1 MISATGSGIT
11 NCDILNND
19 CYTFNPIYTKSFIMK
34 QLVLLG
40 LLLSFLTG
48 NSQENKF
55 NHSSE
60 VKKVTVFLTGAELS
74 HEAKVK
80 LKKGKNTV
88 TFTGLSPRLDERSI
102 NLDPGS
108 SDVNV
113 LYINSHTNHLDERK
127 DNERIRTLKDSL
139 EFYRDKLALMKLE
152 QEALN
157 TEKSLLFKNQSIGGQ
172 PGVSIADVE
181 KSADFYRKRTNEI
194 NLLIFKNDKLKS
206 KLEKE
211 RNRYSRQLNELDAEV
226 NPPTSD
232 ITVTLVANKDL
243 EAPMNFKYIIPTAG
257 WTPKYDI
264 RTEGSGSPVKLVYR
278 AILFNNSGLDWK
290 DIRITLSTA
299 SPEIGISI
307 PQLSKWYLGNE
318 QAAESEQLAQY
329 LQVTP
334 GIVAP
339 DKFQDQFGVSNGNGD
354 SNGYDGKLKVQSEI
368 YDRISAG
375 NVSMKKQNQVM
386 FKKIEV
392 DMLSTEYT
400 IEQPYTIYSDSKP
413 YTVDVLE
420 KTANATYEYKA
431 VPALEKDVFLQ
442 ARLALKDLPELV
454 SGDASVYFGGSYI
467 GKTFIKTIDLED
479 SLEVSLGRD
488 KKIQMLRKESK
499 QDYQRTIVGNY
510 EKEVLKYETS
520 IRNTRDV
527 PVFVIIEDQVPV
539 ASSSD
544 QEVSVNDVSGGLLD
558 KPSGKVTWKYTLAPG
573 ETKVIKL
580 GYTTKYPKYQ
590 KPKKKK
596 YRTMASPSF

>member
-1 MISATGSGIT
+1 MKYVSLCFIIAH
-11 NCDILNND
+11 
-19 CYTFNPIYTKSFIMK
+19 SFCA
-34 QLVLLG
+34 LA
-40 LLLSFLTG
+40 
-48 NSQENKF
+48 QENKI
-55 NHSSE
+55 NTSSE
-60 VKKVTVFLTGAELS
+60 VKKVTVFLTGAELN

-80 LKKGKNTV
+80 LKKGKNIV

-102 NLDPGS
+102 NLDPGT

-127 DNERIRTLKDSL
+127 DNDRIRMLKDSL
-139 EFYRDKLALMKLE
+139 EFYRDKISLLKLE

-194 NLLIFKNDKLKS
+194 NLLVFKNEKLKS

-211 RNRYSRQLNELDAEV
+211 RNRYSKQLTELDAEV

-232 ITVTLVANKDL
+232 IMVTLVCNKDL

-264 RTEGSGSPVKLVYR
+264 RTEGTGSQVKLVYR

-290 DIRITLSTA
+290 DIKIILSTA
-299 SPEIGISI
+299 SPEIGINI
-307 PQLSKWYLGNE
+307 PQLGKWYLGNE
-318 QAAESEQLAQY
+318 QAAETDQLAQY

-334 GIVAP
+334 GVVAS
-339 DKFQDQFGVSNGNGD
+339 QNQFGVSNGNED
-354 SNGYDGKLKVQSEI
+354 TNMYDGKLKMQSEI

-375 NVSMKKQNQVM
+375 NASMKKQNQVM

-400 IEQPYTIYSDSKP
+400 IDQPYTIYSDSKP

-420 KTANATYEYKA
+420 KTVNATYEYKA

-442 ARLALKDLPELV
+442 TRLALKDLPELV

-479 SLEVSLGRD
+479 SMTVSLGRD
-488 KKIQMLRKESK
+488 KKIQMVRKESK

-510 EKEVLKYETS
+510 EKEVLKYETT
-520 IRNTRDV
+520 IKNTRDI
-527 PVFVIIEDQVPV
+527 PVFIIIEDQVPV
-539 ASSSD
+539 ASNSD

-558 KPSGKVTWKYTLAPG
+558 KPSGKVSWKYTLAPG

-596 YRTMASPSF
+596 YRTVASPSF

>member
-1 MISATGSGIT
+1 MKYVSLVFIIAQ
-11 NCDILNND
+11 
-19 CYTFNPIYTKSFIMK
+19 SFC
-34 QLVLLG
+34 VLA
-40 LLLSFLTG
+40 
-48 NSQENKF
+48 QENKI
-55 NHSSE
+55 NTLSE
-60 VKKVTVFLTGAELS
+60 VKKVTVFLTGAELN

-80 LKKGKNTV
+80 LKKGKNIV

-102 NLDPGS
+102 NLDPGTG
-108 SDVNV
+108 DVNV

-127 DNERIRTLKDSL
+127 DNERIGLLKDSL
-139 EFYRDKLALMKLE
+139 EFYRDKLSLLKLE
-152 QEALN
+152 QEALSG
-157 TEKSLLFKNQSIGGQ
+157 EKNLLFSDQSIGGQ
-172 PGVSIADVE
+172 PGVSMADVE

-211 RNRYSRQLNELDAEV
+211 KNRYSKQLRELDAEV

-232 ITVTLVANKDL
+232 ITVTLVASKDL

-264 RTEGSGSPVKLVYR
+264 RTEGTGSQVKLVYR

-290 DIRITLSTA
+290 DIKITLSTA
-299 SPEIGISI
+299 SPEIGITI
-307 PQLSKWYLGNE
+307 PQLGKWYLGNE
-318 QAAESEQLAQY
+318 QAAESDQMAQY
-329 LQVTP
+329 LQVMP
-334 GIVAP
+334 GVVAS
-339 DKFQDQFGVSNGNGD
+339 DKFQSQFGDNGD
-354 SNGYDGKLKVQSEI
+354 SNSYDGKLKMQSEI

-400 IEQPYTIYSDSKP
+400 IDQPYTIFSDSKP

-420 KTANATYEYKA
+420 KTVNATYEYKA

-442 ARLALKDLPELV
+442 TKLALKDLPELV

-479 SLEVSLGRD
+479 SMTVSLGRD
-488 KKIQMLRKESK
+488 KKIQMIRKESK

-510 EKEVLKYETS
+510 EKEVLKYETT
-520 IRNTRDV
+520 IKNTRDI
-527 PVFVIIEDQVPV
+527 PVFIIIEDQVPV
-539 ASSSD
+539 ASGSE
-544 QEVSVNDVSGGLLD
+544 QEVSVNDISGGLLD

-573 ETKVIKL
+573 ETRVIKL
-580 GYTTKYPKYQ
+580 GYTTKYPRSQ

-596 YRTMASPSF
+596 YRTVSSPSF

>member
-1 MISATGSGIT
+1 MKHVIVALLACS
-11 NCDILNND
+11 
-19 CYTFNPIYTKSFIMK
+19 FFYTKA
-34 QLVLLG
+34 
-40 LLLSFLTG
+40 
-48 NSQENKF
+48 QENKF
-55 NHSSE
+55 DATSD

-74 HEAKVK
+74 HEAKIK
-80 LKKGKNTV
+80 LKKGKNIV
-88 TFTGLSPRLDERSI
+88 TLVGLSPRLDERSI
-102 NLDPGS
+102 NLDPGT

-113 LYINSHTNHLDERK
+113 LYINSHTNHLAERK
-127 DNERIRTLKDSL
+127 DNEKISTLKDSL
-139 EFYRDKLALMKLE
+139 EFYRDKIALLKLE
-152 QEALN
+152 QEALS

-172 PGVSIADVE
+172 PGVSVADIE
-181 KSADFYRKRTNEI
+181 KSADFYRKRSNEI

-211 RNRYSRQLNELDAEV
+211 RWRYSKQLSELDATV

-243 EAPMNFKYIIPTAG
+243 EANMGFKYIIPTAG

-264 RTEGSGSPVKLVYR
+264 RTEGTGAQVKLVYR

-290 DIRITLSTA
+290 DIKITLSTA
-299 SPEIGISI
+299 SPEIGITI
-307 PQLSKWYLGNE
+307 PQLGKWFLGNE
-318 QAAESEQLAQY
+318 QAAETDQMAQY

-334 GIVAP
+334 GVVATEKLQERSGGAL
-339 DKFQDQFGVSNGNGD
+339 DYDLDGNTVS
-354 SNGYDGKLKVQSEI
+354 KLSVNNEM
-368 YDRISAG
+368 YDRMSAG
-375 NVSMKKQNQVM
+375 NVSMKQKNQVM

-400 IEQPYTIYSDSKP
+400 IDQPYTIYSDSKP

-420 KTANATYEYKA
+420 KTVNATYEYKA

-442 ARLALKDLPELV
+442 TKIALKDLPELV

-488 KKIQMLRKESK
+488 KKIQMIRKESK
-499 QDYQRTIVGNY
+499 QDYQRSIVGNY
-510 EKEVLKYETS
+510 EKEVLKYETT
-520 IRNTRDV
+520 IKNTRDV
-527 PVFVIIEDQVPV
+527 PVTIIIEDQVPV

-544 QEVSVNDVSGGLLD
+544 QEVSVNDISGGLLD
-558 KPSGKVTWKYTLAPG
+558 KASGKVTWKYMLAPG
-573 ETKVIKL
+573 ETNVIKL

-596 YRTMASPSF
+596 YRTVSSPSF

>member
-1 MISATGSGIT
+1 MKYVSLCFIIAH
-11 NCDILNND
+11 
-19 CYTFNPIYTKSFIMK
+19 SFCA
-34 QLVLLG
+34 LA
-40 LLLSFLTG
+40 
-48 NSQENKF
+48 QENKI
-55 NHSSE
+55 NTSSE
-60 VKKVTVFLTGAELS
+60 VKKVTVFLTGAELN

-80 LKKGKNTV
+80 LKKGKNIV

-102 NLDPGS
+102 NLDPGT

-127 DNERIRTLKDSL
+127 DNDRIRMLKDSL
-139 EFYRDKLALMKLE
+139 EFYRDKISLLKLE

-194 NLLIFKNDKLKS
+194 NLLVFKNEKLKS

-211 RNRYSRQLNELDAEV
+211 RNRYSKQLTELDAEV

-232 ITVTLVANKDL
+232 IMVTLVCNKDL

-264 RTEGSGSPVKLVYR
+264 RTEGTGSQVKLVYR

-290 DIRITLSTA
+290 DIKIILSTA
-299 SPEIGISI
+299 SPEIGINI
-307 PQLSKWYLGNE
+307 PQLGKWYLGNE
-318 QAAESEQLAQY
+318 QAAETDQLAQY

-334 GIVAP
+334 GVVAS
-339 DKFQDQFGVSNGNGD
+339 QNLFGVSNGNED
-354 SNGYDGKLKVQSEI
+354 TNMYDGKLKMQSEI

-375 NVSMKKQNQVM
+375 NASMKKQNQVM

-400 IEQPYTIYSDSKP
+400 IDQPYTIYSDSKP

-420 KTANATYEYKA
+420 KTVNATYEYKA

-442 ARLALKDLPELV
+442 TRLALKDLPELV

-479 SLEVSLGRD
+479 SMTVSLGRD
-488 KKIQMLRKESK
+488 KKIQMVRKESK

-510 EKEVLKYETS
+510 EKEVLKYETT
-520 IRNTRDV
+520 IKNTRDI
-527 PVFVIIEDQVPV
+527 PVFIIIEDQVPV
-539 ASSSD
+539 ASNSD

-558 KPSGKVTWKYTLAPG
+558 KPSGKVSWKYTLAPG

-596 YRTMASPSF
+596 YRTVASPSF

>member
-1 MISATGSGIT
+1 MI
-11 NCDILNND
+11 
-19 CYTFNPIYTKSFIMK
+19 
-34 QLVLLG
+34 
-40 LLLSFLTG
+40 FLTVK
-48 NSQENKF
+48 SQENKI
-55 NHSSE
+55 NTSSE
-60 VKKVTVFLTGAELS
+60 VKKVTVFLTGAELN

-80 LKKGKNTV
+80 LKKGKNIV

-102 NLDPGS
+102 NLDPGT
-108 SDVNV
+108 SDINV

-127 DNERIRTLKDSL
+127 DNDKIRMLKDSL
-139 EFYRDKLALMKLE
+139 EFYRDKISLLKLE
-152 QEALN
+152 QEAL
-157 TEKSLLFKNQSIGGQ
+157 TGEKNLLFKNQSIGGQ
-172 PGVSIADVE
+172 PGVSMADVE

-194 NLLIFKNDKLKS
+194 NLLVFKNEKLKS

-211 RNRYSRQLNELDAEV
+211 RSRYSKQLSELDAEV

-232 ITVTLVANKDL
+232 ITVTLVSNKDM

-257 WTPKYDI
+257 WAPKYDI
-264 RTEGSGSPVKLVYR
+264 RTEGTGSQVKLVYR

-290 DIRITLSTA
+290 DIKIILSTA
-299 SPEIGISI
+299 SPEIGINI
-307 PQLSKWYLGNE
+307 PQLGKWYLGNE
-318 QAAESEQLAQY
+318 QTAEADQLAQY

-334 GIVAP
+334 GAVAY
-339 DKFQDQFGVSNGNGD
+339 DKLQDQSGDNGRYEDANGD
-354 SNGYDGKLKVQSEI
+354 GKIKVQNEL
-368 YDRISAG
+368 YQRISAG
-375 NVSMKKQNQVM
+375 NAGMKKQNQVM
-386 FKKIEV
+386 FRKIEV

-400 IEQPYTIYSDSKP
+400 IDQPYTVYSDSKP

-420 KTANATYEYKA
+420 KTVNATYEYKA

-442 ARLALKDLPELV
+442 TRLALKDLPELV

-479 SLEVSLGRD
+479 SMTVSLGRD
-488 KKIQMLRKESK
+488 KKIQMVRKESR

-510 EKEVLKYETS
+510 EKEVLKYETTVK
-520 IRNTRDV
+520 NTRDI
-527 PVFVIIEDQVPV
+527 PVFITIEDQVPV

-544 QEVSVNDVSGGLLD
+544 QEVSVNDISGGLLD
-558 KPSGKVTWKYTLAPG
+558 KPSGKISWRYTLAPG
-573 ETKVIKL
+573 ESKVIKM

>member
-1 MISATGSGIT
+1 MKKLIIA
-11 NCDILNND
+11 LLVW
-19 CYTFNPIYTKSFIMK
+19 SFSYAK
-34 QLVLLG
+34 A
-40 LLLSFLTG
+40 
-48 NSQENKF
+48 QENKF
-55 NHSSE
+55 DAASD

-74 HEAKVK
+74 HEAKIK
-80 LKKGKNTV
+80 LKKGKNIV
-88 TFTGLSPRLDERSI
+88 TFVGLSPRLDDRSI
-102 NLDPGS
+102 NLDPGT

-113 LYINSHTNHLDERK
+113 LYINSHTNHLAERK
-127 DNERIRTLKDSL
+127 DNEKISNLKDSL
-139 EFYRDKLALMKLE
+139 EFYRDKIALLKLE
-152 QEALN
+152 QEALS

-172 PGVSIADVE
+172 PGVSIADIE
-181 KSADFYRKRTNEI
+181 KSADFYRKRSNEI

-211 RNRYSRQLNELDAEV
+211 RWRYSKQLNELDATV

-243 EAPMNFKYIIPTAG
+243 EATMGFKYIIPTAG

-264 RTEGSGSPVKLVYR
+264 RTEGTGAQVKLVYR

-290 DIRITLSTA
+290 DIKITLSTA
-299 SPEIGISI
+299 SPEIGITI
-307 PQLSKWYLGNE
+307 PQLGKWFLGNE
-318 QAAESEQLAQY
+318 QAAETDQLAQY
-329 LQVTP
+329 LQVAP
-334 GIVAP
+334 GVVAP
-339 DKFQDQFGVSNGNGD
+339 EKIQDRSGGNQFNVNDESEDYNI
-354 SNGYDGKLKVQSEI
+354 DGKVIPKLTANGLM
-368 YDRISAG
+368 YDRIFGG
-375 NVSMKKQNQVM
+375 NGVDKQKNQVM

-400 IEQPYTIYSDSKP
+400 IDQPYTIYSDSKP

-420 KTANATYEYKA
+420 KTVNATYEYKA

-442 ARLALKDLPELV
+442 TKIALKDLPELV

-488 KKIQMLRKESK
+488 KKIQMIRKESK
-499 QDYQRTIVGNY
+499 QDYQRSIVGNY
-510 EKEVLKYETS
+510 EKEVLKYETT
-520 IRNTRDV
+520 IKNTRDV
-527 PVFVIIEDQVPV
+527 SVTIIIEDQVPV

-544 QEVSVNDVSGGLLD
+544 QEVSVNDISGGLLD
-558 KPSGKVTWKYTLAPG
+558 KASGKVTWKYMMAPG
-573 ETKVIKL
+573 ETRVIKL

-596 YRTMASPSF
+596 YRTVSSPSF

>member
-1 MISATGSGIT
+1 
-11 NCDILNND
+11 
-19 CYTFNPIYTKSFIMK
+19 MK
-34 QLVLLG
+34 PLALVCLS
-40 LLLSFLTG
+40 LSFLAAH
-48 NSQENKF
+48 SQENKL
-55 NHSSE
+55 NSSSD

-139 EFYRDKLALMKLE
+139 EFYRDKLALMRLE

-211 RNRYSRQLNELDAEV
+211 RSRYSRQLSELDAEV

-243 EAPMNFKYIIPTAG
+243 EVPMNFKYIIPTAG

-290 DIRITLSTA
+290 DIKITLSTA

-307 PQLSKWYLGNE
+307 PQLGKWYLGNE

-334 GIVAP
+334 GVVGGKI
-339 DKFQDQFGVSNGNGD
+339 QERISND
-354 SNGYDGKLKVQSEI
+354 SNGSFGDYNVDGGLIPKLNGNNEI

-375 NVSMKKQNQVM
+375 NVSMKQQNQVM

-544 QEVSVNDVSGGLLD
+544 QEISVNDVSGGLLD

-573 ETKVIKL
+573 ETKIIKL

>member
-1 MISATGSGIT
+1 MKYLSVA
-11 NCDILNND
+11 LLVW
-19 CYTFNPIYTKSFIMK
+19 SFPYAK
-34 QLVLLG
+34 A
-40 LLLSFLTG
+40 
-48 NSQENKF
+48 QENKI
-55 NHSSE
+55 NTSSE
-60 VKKVTVFLTGAELS
+60 VKKVTVFLTGAELN

-80 LKKGKNTV
+80 LKKGKNIV

-102 NLDPGS
+102 NLDPGT

-113 LYINSHTNHLDERK
+113 LYINSHTNHLAERK
-127 DNERIRTLKDSL
+127 DNDRIRTLKDSL
-139 EFYRDKLALMKLE
+139 EFYKDKLSLLKLE
-152 QEALN
+152 QEAL
-157 TEKSLLFKNQSIGGQ
+157 TGEKNLLFKNQSIGGQ

-194 NLLIFKNDKLKS
+194 NLLIFKNN
-206 KLEKE
+206 KLEGKLYKE
-211 RNRYSRQLNELDAEV
+211 QSRYSKQLHELDAEV

-232 ITVTLVANKDL
+232 IMVTLVASKDV

-264 RTEGSGSPVKLVYR
+264 RTEGTGSQVKLVYR

-290 DIRITLSTA
+290 DVKITLSTA
-299 SPEIGISI
+299 SPEIGINI
-307 PQLSKWYLGNE
+307 PQLGKWYLGNE
-318 QAAESEQLAQY
+318 QAAEADQLAQY

-334 GIVAP
+334 GVVATQ
-339 DKFQDQFGVSNGNGD
+339 DKIGNGEFY
-354 SNGYDGKLKVQSEI
+354 NRIAPADGNSDGGLIPKLSVEAPL
-368 YDRISAG
+368 YDRIFGG
-375 NVSMKKQNQVM
+375 NMPDKAKNQVM
-386 FKKIEV
+386 FRKIEV

-400 IEQPYTIYSDSKP
+400 IDQPYTIYSDSKP

-479 SLEVSLGRD
+479 SMTVSLGRD
-488 KKIQMLRKESK
+488 KKIQMIRKESK
-499 QDYQRTIVGNY
+499 QDYQRTVVGNY
-510 EKEVLKYETS
+510 EKEVLKYETT
-520 IRNTRDV
+520 IKNTRDI

-539 ASSSD
+539 ASNSD

-558 KPSGKVTWKYTLAPG
+558 KPSGKVSWKYTLAPG
-573 ETKVIKL
+573 ESKVIKL

>member
-1 MISATGSGIT
+1 MKYASLIFLAAS
-11 NCDILNND
+11 
-19 CYTFNPIYTKSFIMK
+19 SFC
-34 QLVLLG
+34 V
-40 LLLSFLTG
+40 TA
-48 NSQENKF
+48 QENKI
-55 NHSSE
+55 NMLSE
-60 VKKVTVFLTGAELS
+60 VKKVTVFLTGAELN

-80 LKKGKNTV
+80 LKKGKNIV

-102 NLDPGS
+102 NLDPGT

-127 DNERIRTLKDSL
+127 DNDKISLLKDSL
-139 EFYRDKLALMKLE
+139 EFYRDKLSLLKLE
-152 QEALN
+152 QEALSG
-157 TEKSLLFKNQSIGGQ
+157 EKNLLFRDQSIGGQ
-172 PGVSIADVE
+172 PGVSMADVE

-211 RNRYSRQLNELDAEV
+211 RNRYSKQLRELDAEV

-232 ITVTLVANKDL
+232 ITVTLVASKDL

-264 RTEGSGSPVKLVYR
+264 RTEGTGSQVKLVYR

-290 DIRITLSTA
+290 DIKITLSTA

-307 PQLSKWYLGNE
+307 PQLGKWYLGNE
-318 QAAESEQLAQY
+318 QTAESDQMAQY
-329 LQVTP
+329 LQVMP
-334 GIVAP
+334 GVVATQDKLGKGEFYNRIAP
-339 DKFQDQFGVSNGNGD
+339 DD
-354 SNGYDGKLKVQSEI
+354 SDLDGAVIPKLTMDTNI
-368 YDRISAG
+368 YDRIFGG
-375 NVSMKKQNQVM
+375 NMPAKQKNQVM

-400 IEQPYTIYSDSKP
+400 IDQPYTVFSDSKP

-420 KTANATYEYKA
+420 KTVNATYEYKA

-442 ARLALKDLPELV
+442 TKLALKDLPELV

-479 SLEVSLGRD
+479 SMTVSLGRD
-488 KKIQMLRKESK
+488 KKIQMIRKESK

-510 EKEVLKYETS
+510 EKEVLKYETT
-520 IRNTRDV
+520 IKNMRDI
-527 PVFVIIEDQVPV
+527 PVFIIIEDQVPV
-539 ASSSD
+539 ASGSE
-544 QEVSVNDVSGGLLD
+544 QEISVNDVSGGLLD

-573 ETKVIKL
+573 ETRVIKL
-580 GYTTKYPKYQ
+580 GYTTKYPRSQ

-596 YRTMASPSF
+596 YRTVSSPSF

>member
-1 MISATGSGIT
+1 MMKHLALTGLSMI
-11 NCDILNND
+11 
-19 CYTFNPIYTKSFIMK
+19 
-34 QLVLLG
+34 
-40 LLLSFLTG
+40 FLTVK
-48 NSQENKF
+48 SQENKI
-55 NHSSE
+55 NTSSE
-60 VKKVTVFLTGAELS
+60 VKKVTVFLTGAELN

-80 LKKGKNTV
+80 LKKGKNIV

-102 NLDPGS
+102 NLDPGT
-108 SDVNV
+108 SDINV

-127 DNERIRTLKDSL
+127 DNDKIRMLKDSL
-139 EFYRDKLALMKLE
+139 EFYRDKISLLKLE
-152 QEALN
+152 QEAL
-157 TEKSLLFKNQSIGGQ
+157 TGEKNLLFKNQSIGGQ
-172 PGVSIADVE
+172 PGVSMADVE

-194 NLLIFKNDKLKS
+194 NLLVFKNEKLKS

-211 RNRYSRQLNELDAEV
+211 RSRYSKQLSELDAEV

-232 ITVTLVANKDL
+232 ITVTLVSNKDM

-257 WTPKYDI
+257 WAPKYDI
-264 RTEGSGSPVKLVYR
+264 RTEGTGSQVKLVYR

-290 DIRITLSTA
+290 DIKIILSTA
-299 SPEIGISI
+299 SPEIGINI
-307 PQLSKWYLGNE
+307 PQLGKWYLGNE
-318 QAAESEQLAQY
+318 QAAEADQLAQY

-334 GIVAP
+334 GVVAY
-339 DKFQDQFGVSNGNGD
+339 DKLQDQSGDNGRYEDANGD
-354 SNGYDGKLKVQSEI
+354 GKIKVQNEL
-368 YDRISAG
+368 YQRISAG
-375 NVSMKKQNQVM
+375 NAGMKKQNQVM
-386 FKKIEV
+386 FRKIEV

-400 IEQPYTIYSDSKP
+400 IDQPYTVYSDSKP

-420 KTANATYEYKA
+420 KTVNATYEYKA

-442 ARLALKDLPELV
+442 TRLALKDLPELV

-479 SLEVSLGRD
+479 SMTVSLGRD
-488 KKIQMLRKESK
+488 KKIQMVRKESR

-510 EKEVLKYETS
+510 EKEVLKYETTVK
-520 IRNTRDV
+520 NTRDI
-527 PVFVIIEDQVPV
+527 PVFITIEDQVPV

-544 QEVSVNDVSGGLLD
+544 QEVSVNDISGGLLD
-558 KPSGKVTWKYTLAPG
+558 KPSGKISWRYTLAPG
-573 ETKVIKL
+573 ESKVIKM

>member
-1 MISATGSGIT
+1 
-11 NCDILNND
+11 
-19 CYTFNPIYTKSFIMK
+19 MK
-34 QLVLLG
+34 QLALFC
-40 LLLSFLTG
+40 LSMTFLTVK
-48 NSQENKF
+48 SQENKI
-55 NHSSE
+55 NTPSE
-60 VKKVTVFLTGAELS
+60 VKKVTVFLTGAELN

-80 LKKGKNTV
+80 LKKGKNIV

-102 NLDPGS
+102 NLDPGT

-113 LYINSHTNHLDERK
+113 LYINSHTNHLDVRK
-127 DNERIRTLKDSL
+127 DNDKIRMLKDSL
-139 EFYRDKLALMKLE
+139 EFYRDKISLLKLE
-152 QEALN
+152 QEAL
-157 TEKSLLFKNQSIGGQ
+157 TGEKNLLFKNQSIGGQ

-194 NLLIFKNDKLKS
+194 NLLVFKNDKLKS

-211 RNRYSRQLNELDAEV
+211 RNRYSKQLNELDAEV

-232 ITVTLVANKDL
+232 ITVTLVAGKDL

-264 RTEGSGSPVKLVYR
+264 RTEGTGSQVKLVYR

-290 DIRITLSTA
+290 DIKIILSTA
-299 SPEIGISI
+299 SPEIGINV
-307 PQLSKWYLGNE
+307 PQLGKWYLGNE
-318 QAAESEQLAQY
+318 QTAEADQLAQY

-334 GIVAP
+334 GVVATQSAF
-339 DKFQDQFGVSNGNGD
+339 DTREWAED
-354 SNGYDGKLKVQSEI
+354 SNLYDGKLKVQNEI

-400 IEQPYTIYSDSKP
+400 IDQPYTIYSDSKP

-420 KTANATYEYKA
+420 KTVNATYEYKA

-479 SLEVSLGRD
+479 SMTVSLGRD
-488 KKIQMLRKESK
+488 KKIQVVRTEIK

-510 EKEVLKYETS
+510 EKEVLKYETT
-520 IRNTRDV
+520 IRNMRDI
-527 PVFVIIEDQVPV
+527 PVFIIIEDQVPV

-573 ETKVIKL
+573 ETRVIKL

-596 YRTMASPSF
+596 YRTIATPSF

>member
-1 MISATGSGIT
+1 
-11 NCDILNND
+11 
-19 CYTFNPIYTKSFIMK
+19 MK
-34 QLVLLG
+34 YLS
-40 LLLSFLTG
+40 LSFMIAHSFCFLG
-48 NSQENKF
+48 QENKI
-55 NHSSE
+55 NTSSE
-60 VKKVTVFLTGAELS
+60 VKKVTVFLTGAELN

-80 LKKGKNTV
+80 LKKGKNIV

-102 NLDPGS
+102 NLDPGTG
-108 SDVNV
+108 DVNV

-127 DNERIRTLKDSL
+127 DNDRIRMLKDSL
-139 EFYRDKLALMKLE
+139 EFYRDKISLLKLE
-152 QEALN
+152 QEAL
-157 TEKSLLFKNQSIGGQ
+157 TGEKNLLFKNQSIGGQ

-194 NLLIFKNDKLKS
+194 NLLVFKNEKLKS

-211 RNRYSRQLNELDAEV
+211 RSRYSKQLSELDAEV

-232 ITVTLVANKDL
+232 ITVTLVCNKDL

-264 RTEGSGSPVKLVYR
+264 RTEGTGSQVKLVYR

-290 DIRITLSTA
+290 DIKIILSTA
-299 SPEIGISI
+299 SPEIGINI
-307 PQLSKWYLGNE
+307 PQLGKWYLGNE
-318 QAAESEQLAQY
+318 QAAESDQLAQY

-334 GIVAP
+334 GVVSS
-339 DKFQDQFGVSNGNGD
+339 QTQQFDVNASED
-354 SNGYDGKLKVQSEI
+354 SNLYDKKTKLQSEI

-400 IEQPYTIYSDSKP
+400 IDQPYTIYSDSKP

-420 KTANATYEYKA
+420 KTVNATYEYKA
-431 VPALEKDVFLQ
+431 VPALDKDVFLQ
-442 ARLALKDLPELV
+442 TRLALKDLPELV

-479 SLEVSLGRD
+479 SMTVSLGRD
-488 KKIQMLRKESK
+488 KKIQMVRKESR

-510 EKEVLKYETS
+510 EKEVLKYETTVK
-520 IRNTRDV
+520 NTRDI
-527 PVFVIIEDQVPV
+527 PVFIIIEDQVPV
-539 ASSSD
+539 ASNSD
-544 QEVSVNDVSGGLLD
+544 QEVSVNDISGGLLD
-558 KPSGKVTWKYTLAPG
+558 KPSGKVSWKYTLAPG
-573 ETKVIKL
+573 ESRVVKL

-596 YRTMASPSF
+596 YRTIATPSF